1 MACRPLRAALT
12 GAFGLCAAAASA
24 ADAASTFVPRT
35 ASAPLAANATPQ
47 PAARDAA
54 APRAAATTHPARA
67 KPISGASEPGA
78 LAAHGDGRTL
88 DPITVTATRTASAA
102 SRIAASV
109 STLTDTDLEEQQAA
123 SIKDALRYEPGVTV
137 RRPPYRPAGAA
148 SAGGR
153 GGDSSINIRG
163 LEGNRVLLM
172 EDGIRLPSAFSFG
185 PLEAGR
191 GDYAD
196 LDTLKRIEILRG
208 PASALY
214 GSDGLTGAVNFI
226 TKDPS
231 DLLSVY
237 RKKTYFS
244 LRPGYDSVDRSFG
257 ATVSAAAGN
266 DRIQAMLI
274 ASGRRGHELDT
285 HGHDNSASAARTS
298 ANPQDVYTESLLGKL
313 TLMPTSRDTF
323 KLTAETVR
331 RRIDT
336 NVLSAINPPATLGLT
351 ANDKLE
357 RNRFSIDYD
366 FHDDAARW
374 FQTAHVQ
381 LYYQEATQDQYSF
394 ETRGANFRSRSR
406 ANRYSE
412 RALGGSAF
420 AESAFTTGPLAHKLL
435 YGVDG
440 SVDRIKSLRDGTV
453 ASPGESFPNKA
464 FPDTDYTL
472 VGAFVQDQISHAR
485 LLVTPGLR
493 LDAYRLSPAA
503 RDPLYPGQAVNT
515 SDHALSPRLAVLYQ
529 VSPALTPYAQY
540 AHGFRT
546 PTPDQVNNSF
556 SNPIYGYTSIGNPNL
571 KPETSDTIEAGL
583 RGTLGT
589 GHGPLHY
596 SVAAFAGR
604 YRNFIAQRTIGGTGR
619 PSDPLVFQYVNFANA
634 RIHGFEGRAQWVMPN
649 GFTLKTAMAFT
660 KGSTQDNGAAGQ
672 PLDTINPFSAVF
684 GVRYEPSERWF
695 AQADLLLQAG
705 KRHRDVP
712 PDTCAQKTCFTPPS
726 SFVVD
731 LRGGYRFNKHVSA
744 YLGIHNLFDRKYWNW
759 SDVRGIAADSKVLD
773 AYTAPGRSVAVS
785 MKVDF

>member
-1 MACRPLRAALT
+1 MHQPLLARRPLRAALF
-12 GAFGLCAAAASA
+12 GAFGLYAAAARAAGAASEPAAAAPPSAASA
-24 ADAASTFVPRT
+24 ASAPQVRHAAS
-35 ASAPLAANATPQ
+35 
-47 PAARDAA
+47 
-54 APRAAATTHPARA
+54 AATRGNARA
-67 KPISGASEPGA
+67 
-78 LAAHGDGRTL
+78 L

-102 SRIAASV
+102 SRTAASV
-109 STLTDTDLEEQQAA
+109 SVITDSDLEEQQADN
-123 SIKDALRYEPGVTV
+123 IKDALRYEPGVTV
-137 RRPPYRPAGAA
+137 RRTAYRPANAA
-148 SAGGR
+148 LGGGR
-153 GGDSSINIRG
+153 DGDSSINIRG

-208 PASALY
+208 PASSLY

-231 DLLSVY
+231 DLLSIHG
-237 RKKTYFS
+237 KKTYFS
-244 LRPGYDSVDRSFG
+244 LRPSYDSVDRSVG
-257 ATVSAAAGN
+257 AAVTAAGGN
-266 DRIQAMLI
+266 DRVQGMLI
-274 ASGRRGHELDT
+274 ASGRRGHEADT
-285 HGHDNSASAARTS
+285 RGGDNSASTKRTT

-313 TLMPTSRDTF
+313 TITPTPRDTF

-336 NVLSAINPPATLGLT
+336 NVLSAINPPTTLGLT

-357 RNRFSIDYD
+357 RNRLSIDYD
-366 FHDDAARW
+366 FRDDASRW

-381 LYYQEATQDQYSF
+381 LYYQESKQDQDAF
-394 ETRGANFRSRSR
+394 ETRGGRLQSRSRS
-406 ANRYSE
+406 NHYSE
-412 RALGGSAF
+412 RAFGGSAF
-420 AESAFTTGPLAHKLL
+420 AESGFATGPLAHKLL

-440 SVDRIKSLRDGTV
+440 SIDRIKSLRDGAV

-472 VGAFVQDQISHAR
+472 FGAFVQDQIGFGK

-493 LDAYRLSPAA
+493 FDAYRLSPSAG
-503 RDPLYPGQAVNT
+503 DPLFTGKTVSS
-515 SDHALSPRLAVLYQ
+515 SDHELSPRVAVLYE
-529 VSPALTPYAQY
+529 VTPALIPYAQY

-571 KPETSDTIEAGL
+571 KPETSDTLEAGL

-589 GHGPLHY
+589 GYGPLRY
-596 SVAAFAGR
+596 GVAAFAGR
-604 YRNFIAQRTIGGTGR
+604 YRNFIAQRTIGGSGR
-619 PSDPLVFQYVNFANA
+619 PNDPLVFQYVNFANA
-634 RIHGFEGRAQWVMPN
+634 RIHGFEGRAEWVMPN

-660 KGSTQDNGAAGQ
+660 KGTTRDNGAASE
-672 PLDTINPFSAVF
+672 PLDTVNPFSAVF

-705 KRHRDVP
+705 KRGRDVSSAA
-712 PDTCAQKTCFTPPS
+712 CREKTCFTPPS

-759 SDVRGIAADSKVLD
+759 SDVRGIAADSNVLD